1 MPTPVKSRFAHF
13 TLESNIDDWV
23 AWAVQNDIDPS
34 IVSFLRYRPQL
45 LSDVDASQNAF
56 PTPRAWDY
64 VSRKLPFMADE
75 FYGVASLVGDGA
87 AGEYIAFKRIYTEVP
102 DIDDIIAKPTTTV
115 VPSGTS
121 VLYAICGALTG
132 RVDANNF
139 EAIMKYTKRM
149 PPEYQVIV
157 VRDSLAKDRTLLQS
171 EHFTKWT
178 QENADV
184 LL

>member
-1 MPTPVKSRFAHF
+1 MNA
-13 TLESNIDDWV
+13 N
-23 AWAVQNDIDPS
+23 IDPS

-56 PTPRAWDY
+56 PTPRAWEY

-75 FYGVASLVGDGA
+75 FYGVSSLVGDGA
-87 AGEYIAFKRIYTEVP
+87 AGEYIAFKQIYTEVP
-102 DIDDIIAKPTTTV
+102 DIDDILAKPTTTK
-115 VPSGTS
+115 VPTGTS
-121 VLYAICGALTG
+121 VLYAVCGALTG
-132 RVDANNF
+132 RVDATNF
-139 EAIMKYTKRM
+139 EAVMKYTKRM

-157 VRDSLAKDRTLLQS
+157 VRDSLAKDRSLLQS
-171 EHFTKWT
+171 EPFTKWT